1 MPITHTLL
9 SSYNTNH
16 NVKVCSKNLIRLHIA
31 DLMPHFFQIGR
42 KANWDIQSTWKR
54 LPFHQLKCVIL
65 QLYQSENW
73 GLLSAKK
80 TEYFDWKILQSLIL
94 AHCPCQRCNWEFVI
108 SILHHLTKDYTA
120 LMGFCG
126 SDVTAKCW
134 LNKQIITCIFVNKQN
149 TCFRCIE

>member
-1 MPITHTLL
+1 MPF
-9 SSYNTNH
+9 
-16 NVKVCSKNLIRLHIA
+16 R
-31 DLMPHFFQIGR
+31 
-42 KANWDIQSTWKR
+42 
-54 LPFHQLKCVIL
+54 QLKGVIL
-65 QLYQSENW
+65 LLYQSENW

-126 SDVTAKCW
+126 SEVLTEQANHHLHFCQQTKHMFLLHW
-134 LNKQIITCIFVNKQN
+134 
-149 TCFRCIE
+149 IEMLYYEYPSISMHFLKVEKNLLGQKEFHFGKSV